1 MYNSV
6 LVSLIGS
13 LSLRCECLHE
23 WSSACVLHTY
33 RSHHSHYFTGFEIFR
48 NYVRDEPSSFSTRRS
63 GRFSLAA
70 GISSKQLKDALRR
83 AASAV
88 YKYERSFTVESA
100 AVFSASSRQRCHINF
115 LSAIE
120 FSICIRAPCH

>member
-33 RSHHSHYFTGFEIFR
+33 RSYHNHYFTGFEIFR
-48 NYVRDEPSSFSTRRS
+48 NYVRDEPSFSTRRS
-63 GRFSLAA
+63 GRFFLAA
-70 GISSKQLKDALRR
+70 GISSEQLQGALRR
-83 AASAV
+83 AVSA
-88 YKYERSFTVESA
+88 YKHEHSFTVESA
-100 AVFSASSRQRCHINF
+100 AVFSAPSSHRRCHINF
-115 LSAIE
+115 LPVVE
-120 FSICIRAPCH
+120 FFIYIWASCH